1 MYIELDIVYS
11 YCVDKIFTSVL
22 FSNLR
27 MVGEKICFITFCFY
41 IGMIGMLVRILEF
54 SLASSL

>member
-11 YCVDKIFTSVL
+11 YCVDKVFTSVL

-27 MVGEKICFITFCFY
+27 TVGEKI
-41 IGMIGMLVRILEF
+41 
-54 SLASSL
+54 